1 MRWGIIAA
9 LVFCCGFCAADEMD
23 LEAVRGTLD
32 KAVDTYFEEII
43 ELDKEITERIDKLI
57 EMAGNR
63 GDLDDVE
70 ELQRQREAYLRTGF
84 MPEGRIHLVTR
95 RKAEFGIN
103 RAKSRLDQ
111 AYEVAIENLTKE
123 GRYTDAR
130 RIKNERL
137 SLEQKLTAAQ
147 PELQP
152 TNIINQARERLDPIQ
167 KQPREQVVSSDMKA
181 ITNDIPANKQNVDNT
196 IKDSGEVYTNSIG
209 MKLRAIPPG
218 QFLMQGTTKAT
229 ITKPFYIGVYEVTQK
244 EWKAVMGSLPE
255 NTKTEGDSMP
265 AQGVSWNAATE
276 FCQKLS
282 NISDEKASGCAYRL
296 PTEMESRYACCA
308 GTNTEYFFGDDASKL
323 GEYAWFRENSGGQFH
338 PVGTK
343 QPNPAG
349 LYDIYGNVG
358 EWCSD
363 WFGNLPN
370 EMVDYQGPKQAPDEK
385 NKKSNRGG
393 SIWFGADQFGNN
405 FRYGGP
411 PEDTSE
417 NVGLRV
423 VMIRHVPKGSEAID
437 DFKLK
442 SELGPAYTNSIG
454 MKLRAIPPG
463 TFLMQG
469 TIKATITKP
478 FYIGVYEVTQKEW
491 KAVMGSL
498 PEKIKTI
505 GDNIPV
511 QYVPWNAANEF
522 CQKLSK
528 MPNEKASGC
537 VYRLPTETEWEY
549 ACRAGT
555 NTEYFFGDD
564 ASKLGEYAWFRPNC
578 ESAVHPVGTKQPNPA
593 GLYDTYGNVTE
604 WCSDWFTNL
613 PGETVDYKGP
623 SQLVGG
629 KKSTR
634 GGSIRHLHINI
645 SSIFRTACPVD
656 GPNDVLVGL
665 RVVMTK
671 N

>member
-32 KAVDTYFEEII
+32 TAVDTYFEEII

-57 EMAGNR
+57 EMASNR
-63 GDLDDVE
+63 GDLNAVD
-70 ELQRQREAYLRTGF
+70 ELERQREAYLRTGF

-111 AYEVAIENLTKE
+111 AYEEAIEVLTKE
-123 GRYTDAR
+123 GRFTDAR
-130 RIKNERL
+130 RIRSERL
-137 SLEQKLTAAQ
+137 NLEQKLSAAQ

-152 TNIINQARERLDPIQ
+152 TNIISQARERLDPIQ
-167 KQPREQVVSSDMKA
+167 KQTKERVVSSGMKA
-181 ITNDIPANKQNVDNT
+181 IANDIPANKQNVVNT
-196 IKDSGEVYTNSIG
+196 IKDSGEIYTNSIG

-255 NTKTEGDSMP
+255 HTYGEGDDLP
-265 AQGVSWNAATE
+265 VTGVSWNAATE

-282 NISDEKASGCAYRL
+282 NMPDEESDGCVYRL
-296 PTEMESRYACCA
+296 PTGAEWEYSCRA
-308 GTNTEYFFGDDASKL
+308 GTNTDYFFGDDASKL
-323 GEYAWFRENSGGQFH
+323 GDYAWFKENSEGQVH

-349 LYDIYGNVG
+349 LYDMHGNVW
-358 EWCSD
+358 EWSAD
-363 WFGNLPN
+363 KHPHVVGNIL
-370 EMVDYQGPKQAPDEK
+370 
-385 NKKSNRGG
+385 RGG
-393 SIWFGADQFGNN
+393 SVIDVSSDCRCIHGIGRGVAAEEWNC
-405 FRYGGP
+405 
-411 PEDTSE
+411 
-417 NVGLRV
+417 GLRV

-463 TFLMQG
+463 TFAMQ
-469 TIKATITKP
+469 TQHNPPIKATITKP
-478 FYIGVYEVTQKEW
+478 FYIGIYEVTQKDW
-491 KAVMGSL
+491 KTVMGSL
-498 PEKIKTI
+498 PEKTKTI

-522 CQKLSK
+522 CQKLTK

-564 ASKLGEYAWFRPNC
+564 ASKIGEYAWFRPNC

-593 GLYDTYGNVTE
+593 GLYDIYGNVYE

-629 KKSTR
+629 RKIIR
-634 GGSIRHLHINI
+634 GGSIQGLHDN
-645 SSIFRTACPVD
+645 SGSNFRAAAPVD
-656 GPNDVLVGL
+656 GPKDVLVGL

>member
-1 MRWGIIAA
+1 MRLGIIAA
-9 LVFCCGFCAADEMD
+9 LVLWCGFCAAEEID
-23 LEAVRGTLD
+23 LEAVRETLD

-167 KQPREQVVSSDMKA
+167 KQTKEQVVSSGMKA
-181 ITNDIPANKQNVDNT
+181 ITNDIPVNKQNVVNT
-196 IKDSGEVYTNSIG
+196 IKDSGEIYTNSIG

-255 NTKTEGDSMP
+255 NTNGEGDDLP
-265 AQGVSWNAATE
+265 VTGVSWNAATE

-282 NISDEKASGCAYRL
+282 NMPDEESDGCVYRL
-296 PTEMESRYACCA
+296 PTGAEWEYSCRA
-308 GTNTEYFFGDDASKL
+308 GTNTDYFFGDDASKL
-323 GEYAWFRENSGGQFH
+323 GDYAWFKENFEGQVH

-349 LYDIYGNVG
+349 LYDMHGNVW
-358 EWCSD
+358 EWSRDKNSSD
-363 WFGNLPN
+363 LPIL
-370 EMVDYQGPKQAPDEK
+370 
-385 NKKSNRGG
+385 RGG
-393 SIWFGADQFGNN
+393 SVIDVSSDCRCIHGIGRGVAAEEWNC
-405 FRYGGP
+405 
-411 PEDTSE
+411 
-417 NVGLRV
+417 GLRV
-423 VMIRHVPKGSEAID
+423 VMTRHVPKASEAID

-463 TFLMQG
+463 QFLMDG
-469 TIKATITKP
+469 TTKATITKP

-498 PEKIKTI
+498 PENTKTE
-505 GDNIPV
+505 GDDMPAQGV
-511 QYVPWNAANEF
+511 SWNAANEF
-522 CQKLSK
+522 CQKLSN
-528 MPNEKASGC
+528 MPDEKASGC
-537 VYRLPTETEWEY
+537 VYRLPTDTEWEY

-555 NTEYFFGDD
+555 NTEYHFGDD
-564 ASKLGEYAWFRPNC
+564 PALMDKYAWIKRN
-578 ESAVHPVGTKQPNPA
+578 SNHASHSVGTKKPNAA
-593 GLYDTYGNVTE
+593 GLYDMYGNVYE
-604 WCSDWFTNL
+604 WCSDWLYDL
-613 PGETVDYKGP
+613 PSEVTDYVGP
-623 SQLVGG
+623 T
-629 KKSTR
+629 KKPYGTESRKVCR
-634 GGSIRHLHINI
+634 GGFYNMEASPSVTHRNGGWPQVRMI
-645 SSIFRTACPVD
+645 D
-656 GPNDVLVGL
+656 GYSNGDEDYRGL